1 MAAIRAL
8 VVDDDDLSREM
19 LAEVLARDGHTVAL
33 AADGSEALR
42 RLASAGDAAFDLVI
56 SDVQMA
62 RTSGFELLAAI
73 NRTHP
78 DTPVILVT
86 AFADPRAAMDAVSR
100 GAADYLTKPV
110 DLAQLRATIARALE
124 RRDRRREHARLAG
137 SSNVLSRRTLI
148 GTSAAMIELYKQIA
162 QVAPTNATIYIQGE
176 SGSGKELVARTIHE
190 RSQRATG
197 AFVAVNC
204 AALTESLLE
213 SELFGHEK
221 GSFTGALTTRRGLF
235 EVSDGGTLFLDEIG
249 DVTAKLQA
257 QLLRV
262 LQEGQLRRVGGTQ
275 ELTVDVRVITAT
287 NRDLAAEMA
296 AGRMRADLFYRL
308 SVVTLAVPPLRD
320 RGEDLV
326 TLAKHFAARHALE
339 LGRATP
345 ELTDATL
352 SAIRNRSWPGNVREL
367 ENAMARAVAMC
378 QHDVILPSDLP
389 PIAHAAV
396 GDASGAAIDADWP
409 TLEVL
414 ERRYIEKVLTRVDHN
429 KTAAAQ
435 VLGIDR
441 RTLQRMGKE

>member
-19 LAEVLARDGHTVAL
+19 LAEVLARDGYEVMV

-42 RLASAGDAAFDLVI
+42 RLADHDLDLVI

-62 RTSGFELLAAI
+62 RTGGFELLAEVS
-73 NRTHP
+73 RLHP

-86 AFADPRAAMDAVSR
+86 AYADPRAAMDAVSH

-110 DLAQLRATIARALE
+110 DLALLRATIARALE
-124 RRDRRREHARLAG
+124 RSSRRREHARAAG
-137 SSNVLSRRTLI
+137 EDLTRRSLI
-148 GTSAAMIELYKQIA
+148 GTSAPMIELYKQIA
-162 QVAPTNATIYIQGE
+162 QVAPTNATIYIHGE

-190 RSQRATG
+190 RSQRATRP
-197 AFVAVNC
+197 FVAVNC

-221 GSFTGALTTRRGLF
+221 GSFTGAVATRRGLF
-235 EVSDGGTLFLDEIG
+235 EAADGGTLFLDEIG
-249 DVTAKLQA
+249 DVTPKLQA

-296 AGRMRADLFYRL
+296 AGRIRADLFYRL
-308 SVVTLAVPPLRD
+308 SVVALAVPPLRD
-320 RGEDLV
+320 RGDDLDE
-326 TLAKHFAARHALE
+326 LAKHFAARHAVE
-339 LGRATP
+339 LGHAVP
-345 ELTDATL
+345 ELTEATL
-352 SAIRNRSWPGNVREL
+352 AALRARSWPGNVREL
-367 ENAMARAVAMC
+367 ENALARAVAMC
-378 QHDVILPSDLP
+378 RRDVILPSDLP
-389 PIAHAAV
+389 APATITPIDPA
-396 GDASGAAIDADWP
+396 GAIDADWP
-409 TLEVL
+409 TLDVL

-441 RTLQRMGKE
+441 RTLQRMPKP

>member
-1 MAAIRAL
+1 MASVRAL

-19 LAEVLARDGHTVAL
+19 LAEVLVRDGHAVAL

-42 RLASAGDAAFDLVI
+42 RLGEDEFDLVI

-62 RTSGFELLAAI
+62 RTSGFELLTAVG
-73 NRTHP
+73 RSYP

-86 AFADPRAAMDAVSR
+86 AFADPRAAMDAVSH

-110 DLAQLRATIARALE
+110 DIGQLRATIARAVE
-124 RRDRRREHARLAG
+124 RRDRRRENARHAG
-137 SSNVLSRRTLI
+137 DDVNNRTLI
-148 GTSAAMIELYKQIA
+148 GTSAPMIELYKQIA
-162 QVAPTNATIYIQGE
+162 QVAATVATVYIQGE

-190 RSQRATG
+190 RSARATSP
-197 AFVAVNC
+197 FVAVNC

-221 GSFTGALTTRRGLF
+221 GAFTGALATRHGLF
-235 EVSDGGTLFLDEIG
+235 EAADGGTLFLDEIG
-249 DVTAKLQA
+249 DVTPKLQA

-275 ELTVDVRVITAT
+275 ELSVDVRVITAT
-287 NRDLAAEMA
+287 NRDLAVEMA
-296 AGRMRADLFYRL
+296 AGRIRPDLFYRL
-308 SVVTLAVPPLRD
+308 SVVALSVPPLRE
-320 RGEDLV
+320 RGDDLV
-326 TLAKHFAARHALE
+326 TLAKHFAARHAAD
-339 LGRATP
+339 LGRARP
-345 ELTDATL
+345 ELTDA
-352 SAIRNRSWPGNVREL
+352 AIAVLRARSWPGNVREL

-378 QHDVILPSDLP
+378 RRDVILPSDLP
-389 PIAHAAV
+389 PAATPA
-396 GDASGAAIDADWP
+396 GPDAGGAIDADWP

-414 ERRYIEKVLTRVDHN
+414 ERRYIEKVLVRVDQN

-441 RTLQRMGKE
+441 RTLQRMPRG

>member
-19 LAEVLARDGHTVAL
+19 LAEVLARDGHSVVL

-42 RLASAGDAAFDLVI
+42 RLAENDLDLVI

-62 RTSGFELLAAI
+62 RTGGFELLAEVG
-73 NRTHP
+73 RRHP
-78 DTPVILVT
+78 DTPVVLVT
-86 AFADPRAAMDAVSR
+86 AYADPRAAMDAVSH

-110 DLAQLRATIARALE
+110 DIAQLRATIARALE
-124 RRDRRREHARLAG
+124 RTSRRREHARAAG
-137 SSNVLSRRTLI
+137 EDLTRRSLI

-162 QVAPTNATIYIQGE
+162 QVAPTNATIYIHGE

-190 RSQRATG
+190 RSQRA
-197 AFVAVNC
+197 AQPFVAVNC

-221 GSFTGALTTRRGLF
+221 GAFTGAVAMRRGLF
-235 EVSDGGTLFLDEIG
+235 EAADGGTLFLDEIG
-249 DVTAKLQA
+249 DVTPKLQA

-296 AGRMRADLFYRL
+296 AGRIRADLFYRL
-308 SVVTLAVPPLRD
+308 SVVALGVPPLRE
-320 RGEDLV
+320 RGDDLV
-326 TLAKHFAARHALE
+326 ELAKHFAARHALD
-339 LGRATP
+339 LGRAVP
-345 ELTDATL
+345 ELTEATL
-352 SAIRNRSWPGNVREL
+352 AALRARSWPGNVREL
-367 ENAMARAVAMC
+367 ENALARAVAMC
-378 QHDVILPSDLP
+378 RRDVILPSDLP
-389 PIAHAAV
+389 AA
-396 GDASGAAIDADWP
+396 ASTAVDTASAIDADWP

-414 ERRYIEKVLTRVDHN
+414 ERRYIEKVLARVDHN

-441 RTLQRMGKE
+441 RTLQRMPKP

>member
-1 MAAIRAL
+1 MPAIRVL

-19 LAEVLARDGHTVAL
+19 LAEVLARDGHAVAL

-42 RLASAGDAAFDLVI
+42 RLESGRFDLVI

-73 NRTHP
+73 GRSHP
-78 DTPVILVT
+78 ETPVILVT
-86 AFADPRAAMDAVSR
+86 AYADPRAAMDAVSH

-110 DLAQLRATIARALE
+110 AIVQLRATIARALE
-124 RRDRRREHARLAG
+124 RRDRRHGDAAQGGEELTQ
-137 SSNVLSRRTLI
+137 RTLI
-148 GTSAAMIELYKQIA
+148 GTSAPMIELYKQIA
-162 QVAPTNATIYIQGE
+162 QVAATNATVYIHGE

-190 RSQRATG
+190 RSSRAESP
-197 AFVAVNC
+197 FVAVNC

-221 GSFTGALTTRRGLF
+221 GAFTGALATRHGLF
-235 EVSDGGTLFLDEIG
+235 EAADGGTLFLDEIG
-249 DVTAKLQA
+249 DVTPKLQA

-287 NRDLAAEMA
+287 NRDLAVEMA
-296 AGRMRADLFYRL
+296 AGRLRADLFYRL
-308 SVVTLAVPPLRD
+308 SVVALAVPPLRD
-320 RGEDLV
+320 RGDDLV
-326 TLAKHFAARHALE
+326 VLAQHFAGRHALD
-339 LGRATP
+339 LGRARP
-345 ELTDATL
+345 EITAASLAVL
-352 SAIRNRSWPGNVREL
+352 RARAWPGNVREL
-367 ENAMARAVAMC
+367 DNAMARAVAMC
-378 QHDVILPSDLP
+378 RRDVILPSDLP
-389 PIAHAAV
+389 PPATTIGPEV
-396 GDASGAAIDADWP
+396 GGAIDADWP

-414 ERRYIEKVLTRVDHN
+414 ERRYIDKVLARVDHN

-441 RTLQRMGKE
+441 RTLQRMPRD

>member
-1 MAAIRAL
+1 MAALRVL

-19 LAEVLARDGHTVAL
+19 LAEVLARDGHAVAL

-42 RLASAGDAAFDLVI
+42 RLGDDEFDLVI

-62 RTSGFELLAAI
+62 RTSGFELLGAI
-73 NRTHP
+73 GHAYP
-78 DTPVILVT
+78 DTPVVLVT
-86 AFADPRAAMDAVSR
+86 AYADPRTAMDAVSH

-110 DLAQLRATIARALE
+110 DLAQLRATIGRAIE
-124 RRDRRREHARLAG
+124 RRDRRRENARHAGDEL
-137 SSNVLSRRTLI
+137 NNRTLL
-148 GTSAAMIELYKQIA
+148 GTSVPMIELYKQIA
-162 QVAPTNATIYIQGE
+162 QVAATNATVYIQGE

-190 RSQRATG
+190 RSARA
-197 AFVAVNC
+197 ASPFVAVNC

-221 GSFTGALTTRRGLF
+221 GAFTGASATRHGLF
-235 EVSDGGTLFLDEIG
+235 EAADGGTLFLDEIG
-249 DVTAKLQA
+249 DVTPKLQA

-275 ELTVDVRVITAT
+275 ELSVDVRLITAT

-296 AGRMRADLFYRL
+296 AGRIRADLFYRL
-308 SVVTLAVPPLRD
+308 SVVALSVPPLRE
-320 RGEDLV
+320 RGDDLV
-326 TLAKHFAARHALE
+326 TLAKHFAARHASE
-339 LGRATP
+339 LGRGRP
-345 ELTDATL
+345 ELTDA
-352 SAIRNRSWPGNVREL
+352 AIAVLRGRSWPGNVREL

-378 QHDVILPSDLP
+378 RRDVILPSDLP
-389 PIAHAAV
+389 PAATTA
-396 GDASGAAIDADWP
+396 GPDAGAIDADWP

-414 ERRYIEKVLTRVDHN
+414 ERRYIEKVLVRVDQN

-441 RTLQRMGKE
+441 RTLQRMPRG

>member
-19 LAEVLARDGHTVAL
+19 LAEVLARDGHSVAL

-42 RLASAGDAAFDLVI
+42 RLNAGDAAFDLVI

-73 NRTHP
+73 NRAHP

-137 SSNVLSRRTLI
+137 SSDVLSRRTLI
-148 GTSAAMIELYKQIA
+148 GTSVAMIELYKQIA

-190 RSQRATG
+190 RSQRASG
-197 AFVAVNC
+197 PFVAVNC

-296 AGRMRADLFYRL
+296 AGRIRADLFYRL

-320 RGEDLV
+320 RGDDLV

-339 LGRATP
+339 LGRANP

-352 SAIRNRSWPGNVREL
+352 SALRNRSWPGNVREL

-389 PIAHAAV
+389 PIAHAST
-396 GDASGAAIDADWP
+396 GDASGAAIDGDWP

-414 ERRYIEKVLTRVDHN
+414 ERRYIEKVLARVDHN